1 MGRQVIKAPDD
12 RGARR
17 DPTPAPGTEDTY
29 LERVFKLIPSETI
42 AVYLF
47 IEGILLS
54 ALSGSEQE
62 TQLVTW
68 LWAVLVILLIGNFFY
83 LMRLLNVT
91 DPVQHVILA
100 LAFIVWVFT
109 IGGPFQYLSFYQPF
123 MGAVILGLFTFF
135 VPIFYT
141 GVAVTQ

>member
-1 MGRQVIKAPDD
+1 MERQVMKPQDGLRM
-12 RGARR
+12 RGA
-17 DPTPAPGTEDTY
+17 PTAAPSTEDTY
-29 LERVFKLIPSETI
+29 LERLFKLIPSETI

-47 IEGILLS
+47 IEGVLLS
-54 ALSGSEQE
+54 SLSDSDQQ
-62 TQLVTW
+62 TQLVAW
-68 LWAVLVILLIGNFFY
+68 LWGVLAILLVANFFY
-83 LMRLLNVT
+83 LRRIVNVT

-100 LAFIVWVFT
+100 LALIVWVFT

-123 MGAVILGLFTFF
+123 MGAVVLGLFTFC